1 MEKAMAS
8 TFETFN
14 SADAKLLMFM
24 MNPGVYMATAMATT
38 VAGSGITD
46 PITDVVGDALGGF
59 GEAMGIGTVARTGS
73 DTKGKEA
80 DQKGPLRGLMNDL
93 KVLFF
98 GEGLDE
104 IDEIELVLT
113 EQEEKSEKKKEL
125 VSDKEV
131 QAEME
136 RQLEETGILDEF
148 KNWQKEILQAKKEEI
163 AHLKEEMGAQVNALN
178 ELQRATTLEGLKG
191 PMSALSALGVD
202 LSKEASTLEKELVA
216 QGKVLKA
223 GGEDAQEIIDSLA
236 ETPEAKSL
244 GQDAKPMSYLPILE
258 KSMIAGVFGGIA
270 SEAKQAF
277 GGDLIGFVGELS
289 KDELKEMAAASKPGA
304 EYVALIDEFEQWITG
319 LE

>member
-1 MEKAMAS
+1 
-8 TFETFN
+8 
-14 SADAKLLMFM
+14 
-24 MNPGVYMATAMATT
+24 
-38 VAGSGITD
+38 
-46 PITDVVGDALGGF
+46 VVGDALGGF
-59 GEAMGIGTVARTGS
+59 GEAMGIGTAARTGS
-73 DTKGKEA
+73 DPKAKGKEGE
-80 DQKGPLRGLMNDL
+80 KGPLRGLMNDL

-104 IDEIELVLT
+104 IDEIELVLA
-113 EQEEKSEKKKEL
+113 EQEEKSEKKKEQ

-148 KNWQKEILQAKKEEI
+148 ENWQKEIIQAKKDEI

-178 ELQRATTLEGLKG
+178 ELQRATSLAELKG

-202 LSKEASTLEKELVA
+202 LSKEASTLEKELTA
-216 QGKVLKA
+216 QGKALKA
-223 GGEDAQEIIDSLA
+223 GGEEAQEIIDSLA

-244 GQDAKPMSYLPILE
+244 GPDADPASYLPILE
-258 KSMIAGVFGGIA
+258 QSMIAGVFGGIA

-277 GGDLIGFVGELS
+277 GGDLVGFVGELS
-289 KDELKEMAAASKPGA
+289 QDELKEMAAASKPGA
-304 EYVALIDEFEQWITG
+304 EYVALIDEFKQWITG